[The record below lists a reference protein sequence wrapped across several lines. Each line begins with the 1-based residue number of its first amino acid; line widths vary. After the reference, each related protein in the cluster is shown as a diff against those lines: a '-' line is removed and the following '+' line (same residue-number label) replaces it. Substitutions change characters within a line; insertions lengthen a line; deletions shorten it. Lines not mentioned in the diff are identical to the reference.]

1 MPCLLHGHCGH
12 ETTDCKTLR
21 KYPDLPASAVRI
33 LKHNHIC
40 VIGYGEKHPQGEC
53 GRQDCKFKH
62 VTPDAAAVI
71 LTQPLQLAHRPS
83 SLIAHPAIEA
93 PPILG
98 SAAHPLPAQDDDM
111 FASYAVIGFPG
122 EED

>member
-1 MPCLLHGHCGH
+1 MPRKAAEDLLARPSM
-12 ETTDCKTLR
+12 LSV
-21 KYPDLPASAVRI
+21 A
-33 LKHNHIC
+33 N
-40 VIGYGEKHPQGEC
+40 GEN
-53 GRQDCKFKH
+53 
-62 VTPDAAAVI
+62 
-71 LTQPLQLAHRPS
+71 PLARRPS

-98 SAAHPLPAQDDDM
+98 SPAHPLPAPDDDM